1 LLSPLDALQHLP
13 RHQLASEDLAGWR
26 CGRQQTC
33 EPAWASGS
41 AVVVV
46 NPDGN
51 LAGMARVAEVGS
63 LQPRLVIDAAG

>member
-1 LLSPLDALQHLP
+1 
-13 RHQLASEDLAGWR
+13 
-26 CGRQQTC
+26 
-33 EPAWASGS
+33 
-41 AVVVV
+41 VVVV